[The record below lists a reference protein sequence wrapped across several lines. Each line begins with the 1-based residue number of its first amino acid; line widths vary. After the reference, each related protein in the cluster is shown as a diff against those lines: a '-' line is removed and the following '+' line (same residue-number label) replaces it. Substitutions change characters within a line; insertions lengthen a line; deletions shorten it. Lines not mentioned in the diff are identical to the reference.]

1 MKTIATYQGTTKEE
15 LQLRILNIENTLL
28 NNEMEAWEAKEYNE
42 VINEYKNQ
50 IAIID
55 ENQIILNKI
64 NKNL

>member
-15 LQLRILNIENTLL
+15 LQSRILYIENTLL

-55 ENQIILNKI
+55 ENQKILNEM
-64 NKNL
+64 

>member
-55 ENQIILNKI
+55 ENQKILNEM
-64 NKNL
+64 

>member
-15 LQLRILNIENTLL
+15 LQSRILYIENTLL

-50 IAIID
+50 IAIVD
-55 ENQIILNKI
+55 ENQKILNEM
-64 NKNL
+64 